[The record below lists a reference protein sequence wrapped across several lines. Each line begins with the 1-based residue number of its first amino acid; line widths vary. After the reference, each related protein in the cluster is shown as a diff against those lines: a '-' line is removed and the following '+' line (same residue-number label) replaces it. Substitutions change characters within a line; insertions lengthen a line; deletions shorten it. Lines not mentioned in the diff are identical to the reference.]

1 VAFKLE
7 IVILVHRAV
16 LALIHIQP
24 LNLVLFQSMV
34 SAVLQMDKV
43 LLLNPQMAYVIQA
56 ILPQYQAVVRGI
68 GLVMAPAVVSL

>member
-1 VAFKLE
+1 
-7 IVILVHRAV
+7 
-16 LALIHIQP
+16 
-24 LNLVLFQSMV
+24 MV